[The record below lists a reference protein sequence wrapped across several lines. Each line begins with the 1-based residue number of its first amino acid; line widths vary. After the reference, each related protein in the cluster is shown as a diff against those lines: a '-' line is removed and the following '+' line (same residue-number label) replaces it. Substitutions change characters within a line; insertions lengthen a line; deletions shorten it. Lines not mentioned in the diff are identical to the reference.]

1 MYRPLPEFLT
11 IKNSTIEGLGLWT
24 TKLIKAGTNLGI
36 THIRDDRFENG
47 YSRTPLG
54 GFFNHSKNSNCK
66 VITNGDFIELVTL
79 FDIPENTEI
88 TAEYTLYN
96 PEVIG

>member
-36 THIRDDRFENG
+36 THKEMIDLKMG
-47 YSRTPLG
+47 IL
-54 GFFNHSKNSNCK
+54 
-66 VITNGDFIELVTL
+66 ELH
-79 FDIPENTEI
+79 
-88 TAEYTLYN
+88 
-96 PEVIG
+96 